1 MTRAAGARNRNF
13 MKLIERYLFR
23 QLLGPTLAASAALA
37 GVALLSSSLGQLEL
51 IVDQGQSATVFA
63 TLTLLA
69 LPQLLSLVL
78 PIAIFV
84 ASLIAL
90 NRLQTEQELVVCFAS
105 GMSRWRVIA
114 PVVRLAA
121 VVALLILAL
130 NLFVQPVAARTV
142 REQMFQIRTDL
153 AATLIREGDF
163 STPSGELTVY
173 AQRTERDGRL
183 LNIFIH
189 EERPQGPRTVIA
201 KEGRLVQRAAGP
213 ALLLRVGSS
222 EEYDSSGVLNFTQF
236 SLNTFDLAPFVNT
249 EEKLHYKISDRWMH
263 ELVFPDLRHDWERHN
278 RTKMLAEANSRLA
291 AALYSF
297 TFVMLALSAVVGGP
311 VQPPGL
317 QPAHRLCG
325 RDRRGH
331 PHPGLRRPGG
341 LQRLRRAQR
350 AAVRHTAGRDV
361 RRLRRPVPPPLH
373 RPDPIRGRGRADPAR
388 PDRRLGLALP

>member
-1 MTRAAGARNRNF
+1 
-13 MKLIERYLFR
+13 MKLIERYLLR
-23 QLLGPTLAASAALA
+23 QLLGPTLAASVALA

-63 TLTLLA
+63 TITLLA

-78 PIAIFV
+78 PIAVFV

-121 VVALLILAL
+121 GVALVILVL
-130 NLFVQPVAARTV
+130 NLFAQPVAARLV
-142 REQMFQIRTDL
+142 REQLFKIRTDL
-153 AATLIREGDF
+153 AATLVREGDF

-173 AQRTERDGRL
+173 TQRAERDGRL

-213 ALLLRVGSS
+213 ALLLRIGSS

-249 EEKLHYKISDRWMH
+249 EDKLHYKISDRWLH
-263 ELVFPDLRHDWERHN
+263 ELVSPDLRHDWERHN

-291 AALYSF
+291 APLYSF
-297 TFVMLALSAVVGGP
+297 TFVMLALAAVVGGQFNRLGYNRRIIYAAAIAG
-311 VQPPGL
+311 VTRILGFGAQAACDDVAALNVL
-317 QPAHRLCG
+317 QYAIPLGVAYAAYVDLF
-325 RDRRGH
+325 RRRSTG
-331 PHPGLRRPGG
+331 
-341 LQRLRRAQR
+341 Q
-350 AAVRHTAGRDV
+350 
-361 RRLRRPVPPPLH
+361 
-373 RPDPIRGRGRADPAR
+373 IRGVAGALVPLGARA
-388 PDRRLGLALP
+388 

>member
-130 NLFVQPVAARTV
+130 NLFVQPVAARMV

-278 RTKMLAEANSRLA
+278 RTKMLAEAHSRLA
-291 AALYSF
+291 APLYSF
-297 TFVMLALSAVVGGP
+297 TFVMLALSAVVGG
-311 VQPPGL
+311 QFN
-317 QPAHRLCG
+317 RLG
-325 RDRRGH
+325 YNRRIVY
-331 PHPGLRRPGG
+331 
-341 LQRLRRAQR
+341 A
-350 AAVRHTAGRDV
+350 AAVAGVTRILGFGALAACNDSAALNV
-361 RRLRRPVPPPLH
+361 LQYAIPVGVMYAAYADLFRRRSTGQIRSVGEAGPTPLVP
-373 RPDPIRGRGRADPAR
+373 IGASA
-388 PDRRLGLALP
+388 